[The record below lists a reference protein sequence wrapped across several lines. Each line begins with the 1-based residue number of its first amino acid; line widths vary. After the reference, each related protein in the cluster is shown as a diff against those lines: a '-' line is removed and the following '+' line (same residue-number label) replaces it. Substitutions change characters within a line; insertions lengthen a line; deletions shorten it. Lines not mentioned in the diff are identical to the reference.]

1 MQFQFCS
8 TLSAFIVESVTAT
21 YYITVRIANIKYSNG
36 SVLPLRKFFQMNKYP
51 YLVLMLAQVVLS
63 QQLLAEE
70 TRADKKQDYIRVT
83 QNADGKPLA
92 MQTAVVR
99 YISNNKNQQGLSV
112 ELVGAVH
119 IGEASYYKKLNQVF
133 KQYDALLYE
142 MVAPE
147 GTKIPKGGVKSNKS
161 ALSGLQGGMKDM
173 LGLEFQLEKVDYTP
187 KNFVHADMTPEE
199 FGKDMAESGDGF
211 LHMMA
216 RAMGQSMVQQGKESN
231 KGMDAKLIMA
241 LFSSNRELLLKQLF
255 ADQMKDMEGQ
265 MRAIEGPN
273 GSTLISSRNKK
284 AFTVLKRE
292 IDAGKKKIGV
302 FYGAGHFPDMHKRLV
317 ENFNMKVESVRWID
331 AWNLQE

>member
-1 MQFQFCS
+1 M
-8 TLSAFIVESVTAT
+8 
-21 YYITVRIANIKYSNG
+21 K
-36 SVLPLRKFFQMNKYP
+36 KYP
-51 YLVLMLAQVVLS
+51 FLIVLLAQAVLS
-63 QQLLAEE
+63 QQVLSEEARAE
-70 TRADKKQDYIRVT
+70 KKQDYIRVT
-83 QNADGKPLA
+83 QDAGGKPLA

-99 YISNNKNQQGLSV
+99 YVSDDEKQQGLFV
-112 ELVGAVH
+112 DLVGAVH
-119 IGEASYYKKLNQVF
+119 IGEASYYKQLNQEF

-142 MVAPE
+142 IVAPE

-187 KNFVHADMTPEE
+187 ENFVHADMTPEE
-199 FGKDMAESGDGF
+199 FSKDMAESGDGF
-211 LHMMA
+211 LQMMA
-216 RAMGQSMVQQGKESN
+216 RAMGQSIVQQSKESN

-255 ADQMKDMEGQ
+255 AEQMKDMEGQ

-292 IDAGKKKIGV
+292 IDNGKKKIGV

-317 ENFNMKVESVRWID
+317 NDFHLKVESVRWID
-331 AWNLQE
+331 AWDLKE